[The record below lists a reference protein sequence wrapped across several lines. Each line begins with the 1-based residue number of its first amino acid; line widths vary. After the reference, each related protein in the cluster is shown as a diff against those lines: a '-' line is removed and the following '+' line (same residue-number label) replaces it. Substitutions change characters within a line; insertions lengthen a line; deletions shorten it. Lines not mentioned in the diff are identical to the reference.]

1 MCSARDDGGPPPPGC
16 PIRTSSDRRVPAA
29 PRGVS
34 SRGHVLLRPQA
45 PRHPPCAFR
54 ADLRNATLA
63 SSPPG
68 SHVTWVVRFLNL
80 RCIHPCP
87 ARVSRPPCPTR
98 EPATPTKRRRPRA
111 WVSVRTMPVSRPHRH
126 AHPHLVRCSGG
137 AAGSR
142 TPDLRR
148 AKAALSQLSYSPV
161 VDIRATHTASVWTT
175 ASRRTVAPRWTWWA
189 FVDSNHGPH
198 PYQGCA
204 LTN

>member
-54 ADLRNATLA
+54 AD
-63 SSPPG
+63 SSRRADG
-68 SHVTWVVRFLNL
+68 VRSGV
-80 RCIHPCP
+80 RRSIVCHCVSCCIHTRP
-87 ARVSRPPCPTR
+87 ARVSRPPAPTR
-98 EPATPTKRRRPRA
+98 GNQRRKTTRTTQS
-111 WVSVRTMPVSRPHRH
+111 WLSVRTIPVSRPGRPL
-126 AHPHLVRCSGG
+126 HPHLVRCAGG

-148 AKAALSQLSYSPV
+148 AKAALSQLSYSP
-161 VDIRATHTASVWTT
+161 DGESTPPWSSHGGRGGRSWTRTTGLTLIRGV
-175 ASRRTVAPRWTWWA
+175 
-189 FVDSNHGPH
+189 
-198 PYQGCA
+198 
-204 LTN
+204 L